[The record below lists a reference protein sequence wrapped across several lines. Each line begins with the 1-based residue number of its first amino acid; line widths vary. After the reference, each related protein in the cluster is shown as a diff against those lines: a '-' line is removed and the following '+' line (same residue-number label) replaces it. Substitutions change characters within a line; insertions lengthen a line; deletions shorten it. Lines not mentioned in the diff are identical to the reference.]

1 MAGNACPPSPAE
13 PWCAL
18 WWLRLLFKPSGGS
31 FNHTYIHT
39 HIKTHTVSLCPL
51 HTRHPLSHPRQQ
63 DSRRTHTHTHTKE
76 QTDAVT
82 LEMQAKRC
90 RGEKFSLKLE
100 NSLFISAFWTS
111 GRVLFICSFFSCL
124 CSFSFLSFFVCSSV
138 VWVQLDLAELE
149 SLARVTQSQT
159 KCGVQSARGYA
170 P

>member
-1 MAGNACPPSPAE
+1 MAPWNLLQDQMAGNACPPSPAE

-31 FNHTYIHT
+31 FTHTC
-39 HIKTHTVSLCPL
+39 THTVSLCPL

-63 DSRRTHTHTHTKE
+63 DSRRTHTHTHTRTKE

-100 NSLFISAFWTS
+100 NSLFISAFGLQEEFCLFVRFFFPVFVVFLFSPLSVPLLFGYSWT
-111 GRVLFICSFFSCL
+111 
-124 CSFSFLSFFVCSSV
+124 
-138 VWVQLDLAELE
+138 
-149 SLARVTQSQT
+149 
-159 KCGVQSARGYA
+159 
-170 P
+170 

>member
-31 FNHTYIHT
+31 Y
-39 HIKTHTVSLCPL
+39 
-51 HTRHPLSHPRQQ
+51 
-63 DSRRTHTHTHTKE
+63 THTHTRTDTHSLLVSPAHPPPAFTPQTAGQQENTHTHTTE

-100 NSLFISAFWTS
+100 NSLFISAF
-111 GRVLFICSFFSCL
+111 GLQEEFCLFVRDFF
-124 CSFSFLSFFVCSSV
+124 FFL
-138 VWVQLDLAELE
+138 L
-149 SLARVTQSQT
+149 SL
-159 KCGVQSARGYA
+159 
-170 P
+170 